1 MLINKQFQ
9 VPVGHN
15 KYERPSQTQLYLHD
29 SQTRHVH
36 MVGIPEKE
44 KVVIIIIFNACA
56 EFGYFLSPL
65 LIKSTH

>member
-1 MLINKQFQ
+1 
-9 VPVGHN
+9 
-15 KYERPSQTQLYLHD
+15 
-29 SQTRHVH
+29 